1 MMPNK
6 IEKQRLHLDK
16 LAANNRNV
24 QPKCIPSDQDI
35 LPKQL
40 PPHLS
45 AFPNAS
51 KEEIFCEYT
60 NFLRNLPLMLEKEQT
75 KVINAVKTFLDIET
89 ILKNIHELDFN
100 KLLHINKGS
109 CILDHLSISHGSS
122 FNILCP
128 PITKCLL
135 CEKNLTMHNKP
146 TQVIIHS
153 LHGPVLYSK
162 YIYRCFGCNLTS
174 AKDPMQSDVRQDVNY
189 HHDRVSRKAWVT
201 LKNQILCKKIAT
213 TQPTTQNNWKQ
224 LLLGWYY
231 YRD

>member
-1 MMPNK
+1 MMDFHVSKQTSMLFCVFQNFTMPNK
-6 IEKQRLHLDK
+6 IDKQRLHLDK
-16 LAANNRNV
+16 LAANSRNV

-35 LPKQL
+35 LPEQL

-60 NFLRNLPLMLEKEQT
+60 NFLRTLPLMLEKEQT
-75 KVINAVKTFLDIET
+75 KVINAVKTYLDIET
-89 ILKNIHELDFN
+89 ILKNICDLDFN

-109 CILDHLSISHGSS
+109 CILEHLSVSHGSS

-146 TQVIIHS
+146 TQGIIHS
-153 LHGPVLYSK
+153 LQGPK
-162 YIYRCFGCNLTS
+162 YIYRCFGCHLSS
-174 AKDPMQSDVRQDVNY
+174 AKDPMQSDVRQDVNN
-189 HHDRVSRKAWVT
+189 HHDLVSKKAGVT
-201 LKNQILCKKIAT
+201 LKNQILCKKIF
-213 TQPTTQNNWKQ
+213 
-224 LLLGWYY
+224 
-231 YRD
+231 